1 MTAPTDRPAAQV
13 LLQRYLAVLGELT
26 DLAETEGT
34 LLAHGRTPLPLSLVQ
49 RKERMVSAYA
59 VFTAAVKE
67 RAQELAAT
75 RLLDPVDLETRIR
88 RLVVLTKENQRRLNA
103 GKERSVRRVEAVM
116 GALGDPTQGADEAG
130 SPALCTA
137 GRPPRGARPGP

>member
-1 MTAPTDRPAAQV
+1 MTTPKDRPAAEE
-13 LLQRYLAVLGELT
+13 LLGRYLAVLGELT

-34 LLAHGRTPLPLSLVQ
+34 LLAHGRNPLPLPLVQ

-59 VFTAAVKE
+59 VLTAAVKE
-67 RAQELAAT
+67 RAQDLAAAQ
-75 RLLDPVDLETRIR
+75 LLDPVDLEARIR

-116 GALGDPTQGADEAG
+116 DALGDRIRGADETG
-130 SPALCTA
+130 PPAPRA
-137 GRPPRGARPGP
+137 AAQPPRGAQPRR